1 MKLQM
6 IIKLSIFLSFTV
18 LNISTINLSHTE
30 IKYDSSPE
38 DIRRTIEFN
47 QNYTEMVTEGRI
59 SFDYNEKLGTYC
71 TARKPLK
78 KADLAIK
85 VPINFTMCS
94 YDIFPFMFEL
104 KDIIYS
110 HLSKKIGNNVNDTNS
125 KTIKYLS
132 ALKFLYHKNA
142 DQEKVEE
149 YLRKNGKEYY
159 INRLNDQ
166 NKAYLDS
173 LPKIQ
178 FNEPML
184 DKDDRFLAELIGFPV
199 ANTDEYQEIID
210 LLVRHYSYT
219 PLKVFSLNNSGLH
232 CSLG

>member
-1 MKLQM
+1 
-6 IIKLSIFLSFTV
+6 
-18 LNISTINLSHTE
+18 
-30 IKYDSSPE
+30 
-38 DIRRTIEFN
+38 
-47 QNYTEMVTEGRI
+47 
-59 SFDYNEKLGTYC
+59 
-71 TARKPLK
+71 
-78 KADLAIK
+78 
-85 VPINFTMCS
+85 
-94 YDIFPFMFEL
+94 MFEL